1 MSNLHAAATHEVAYP
16 QFVFLV
22 EGRFPQSKNN
32 FVIFPT
38 KLFFR
43 EVPVHQMKKALSY
56 VLVVACLFLA
66 AAGSLWAKRQAQ
78 ESQPAS
84 SSTAAAPLDYEFFKA
99 KVEPIFLF
107 KRPGHARCI
116 VCHTANH
123 VPLHLVPLSP
133 GSTTWNEEQS
143 RQNFELV
150 QRVVVPGS
158 MESPLLRHPLAQQA
172 GGDPAHGGGK
182 HFESRDNPE
191 WLTLKAFVFGATLK

>member
-1 MSNLHAAATHEVAYP
+1 MKSP
-16 QFVFLV
+16 IRSSFFGV
-22 EGRFPQSKNN
+22 EGRVPQVLSNL
-32 FVIFPT
+32 VIFRT
-38 KLFFR
+38 KLFCR
-43 EVPVHQMKKALSY
+43 EVPVHPMKKALSY
-56 VLVVACLFLA
+56 MLVVACLFLV
-66 AAGSLWAKRQAQ
+66 AAGSLWAKRQEQ
-78 ESQPAS
+78 EKENQPAS
-84 SSTAAAPLDYEFFKA
+84 SSTAATPLDYDYFKT

-116 VCHTANH
+116 VCHTINH

-182 HFESRDNPE
+182 HFESQDNPE
-191 WLTLKAFVFGATLK
+191 WLTLKAWVFGATMK

>member
-1 MSNLHAAATHEVAYP
+1 MKSPTRNS
-16 QFVFLV
+16 FFWV
-22 EGRFPQSKNN
+22 EGRFPQVESN

-38 KLFFR
+38 KLFCR

-56 VLVVACLFLA
+56 MLVVACLFLV
-66 AAGSLWAKRQAQ
+66 AAGSLRAKRQ
-78 ESQPAS
+78 EKENQPAS
-84 SSTAAAPLDYEFFKA
+84 SPSAAAPLDYDFFRT

-107 KRPGHARCI
+107 KRPGHARCV
-116 VCHTANH
+116 VCHTINH

-182 HFESRDNPE
+182 HFESQDNPE
-191 WLTLKAFVFGATLK
+191 WLTLKAWVFGATLK

>member
-1 MSNLHAAATHEVAYP
+1 
-16 QFVFLV
+16 
-22 EGRFPQSKNN
+22 
-32 FVIFPT
+32 
-38 KLFFR
+38 
-43 EVPVHQMKKALSY
+43 VHRVNTTLSY
-56 VLVVACLFLA
+56 MLAVACLFLA
-66 AAGSLWAKRQAQ
+66 AAGSLTAKWQAQ

-84 SSTAAAPLDYEFFKA
+84 SPTAATPLNYEYFKT
-99 KVEPIFLF
+99 KVEPIFLN
-107 KRPGHARCI
+107 KRPGHARCV
-116 VCHTANH
+116 VCHTINH

-182 HFESRDNPE
+182 HFDSQDNPE
-191 WLTLKAFVFGATLK
+191 WLTLKAFVFGATAN

>member
-1 MSNLHAAATHEVAYP
+1 MKSP
-16 QFVFLV
+16 IRSSFLGV
-22 EGRFPQSKNN
+22 EGRFPQVVSN

-38 KLFFR
+38 KLFCR

-56 VLVVACLFLA
+56 LLVVACLFLA
-66 AAGSLWAKRQAQ
+66 AAGSLWANRQ
-78 ESQPAS
+78 EKVSQPAS
-84 SSTAAAPLDYEFFKA
+84 SSTESASLNYEFFKA
-99 KVEPIFLF
+99 KVEPIFLY
-107 KRPGHARCI
+107 KRPGHARCV
-116 VCHTANH
+116 VCHTINH

-182 HFESRDNPE
+182 HFNSQDDPE
-191 WLTLKAFVFGATLK
+191 WSTLKAWVFGATLK